1 MVSSPRT
8 PQDYRER
15 ADECERLAAD
25 AVMPATRETMLYL
38 AARWR
43 SLAAEAEAK
52 AQSSLPPD
60 QSVPPAQ

>member
-1 MVSSPRT
+1 MISNLRT

-43 SLAAEAEAK
+43 SLAAEDEAK
-52 AQSSLPPD
+52 AQSNPPPD
-60 QSVPPAQ
+60 QSVPPSQ